1 MPSVRWSR
9 TAASIE
15 SGMRLIAARA
25 GQLLGTCRALAGQ
38 GDRSNGTSALLI
50 AAES

>member
-25 GQLLGTCRALAGQ
+25 GQVLGTRRVLAAGQ
-38 GDRSNGTSALLI
+38 GDRSNGT
-50 AAES
+50 